1 MPKWEYTWLR
11 VHPDPG
17 QTMEVGGETVRIDGF
32 IDRMG
37 KQGWELVSVA
47 PETMAGGVTRWFLYW
62 FKRPKP

>member
-1 MPKWEYTWLR
+1 
-11 VHPDPG
+11 
-17 QTMEVGGETVRIDGF
+17 MEVGGETVRIDGF

-37 KQGWELVSVA
+37 KQGWELVSVV